1 MVATT
6 VSRRASAS
14 RRVWFVEGV
23 TWAFVSRS
31 QRMQHADGPAHV
43 ETLSQPPRARRPR
56 MEPDPLRLVPRPQG
70 PNRIGRHRRWRW
82 DLGQGPTVR
91 PPEPQRVVGQ
101 SLELISLLV
110 DRAMVAATEQR
121 EICQGSRAA
130 LRPVAHVMAL
140 PDPHVAAR
148 EATAPVAMQQRPP
161 QGWRNRPGPGPDLH
175 QPPFGLVTH
184 HHRLASQARRRDVS
198 AETWLPSSSTDW
210 PGCSGSA
217 RTAASTW
224 TTTWYRSPGAPG
236 SSSWCSAV
244 SASNASASACCC
256 ARVGGSAAG
265 SAAGGT
271 GRPAARFRW

>member
-1 MVATT
+1 
-6 VSRRASAS
+6 
-14 RRVWFVEGV
+14 
-23 TWAFVSRS
+23 
-31 QRMQHADGPAHV
+31 
-43 ETLSQPPRARRPR
+43 

-175 QPPFGLVTH
+175 QPPFGVVPH
-184 HHRLASQARRRDVS
+184 HHPARV
-198 AETWLPSSSTDW
+198 T
-210 PGCSGSA
+210 GQ
-217 RTAASTW
+217 
-224 TTTWYRSPGAPG
+224 APG
-236 SSSWCSAV
+236 RFRGNVA
-244 SASNASASACCC
+244 ALFQHGLAGLL
-256 ARVGGSAAG
+256 RVRKNRGVHVDHHLVPLAG
-265 SAAGGT
+265 SAGIELVV
-271 GRPAARFRW
+271 